1 MKKKWI
7 IGITV
12 FIGVFLLVFFLYKLE
27 IIPHMAYDNAHFNI
41 PVYTS
46 SIDKDNDGIDD
57 QTDMLKSAREYLATK
72 PKYKSQYYGSGYPDD
87 EYGVCTDV
95 VSFAL
100 LNSGYDIM
108 NLLHEDVIQNRD
120 AYQIELVDK
129 NIDFRRVRNLQ
140 NYFQRHL
147 ISLTT
152 DTSDFAAWQ
161 GGDIVVYETHIGLV
175 SDKRNAKGIPFL
187 IHHAS
192 PYQLRYEE
200 DVLTNSKIV
209 GHYRIS

>member
-7 IGITV
+7 IGIAV

-152 DTSDFAAWQ
+152 DTSDIAAWQ

>member
-7 IGITV
+7 IGIAV

-100 LNSGYDIM
+100 LHSGYDIM
-108 NLLHEDVIQNRD
+108 NLLHEDVVQNRD

-152 DTSDFAAWQ
+152 DTLDIAAWQ